1 MAHILVVEDEP
12 ALAQLARDILEMGGF
27 EVATVTDG
35 LDAMRF
41 VGMVLPEELSSEPD
55 WKFTKNNW
63 NIDPAQPVI
72 PDLIL
77 TDCMMPRVDGF
88 TLVTALA
95 QDERLRAVPVIV
107 LTSKAKME
115 DPFKQLPNVK
125 GFLAKGAS
133 PSTILQ
139 LVRKTLTPP

>member
-12 ALAQLARDILEMGGF
+12 TLAQLARDTLEMGGF

-35 LDAMRF
+35 LDAMKF
-41 VGMVLPEELSSEPD
+41 VGMVLPDELSAEPD
-55 WKFTKNNW
+55 WKFTLNDW
-63 NIDPAQPVI
+63 SRDPTQPVI

-95 QDERLRAVPVIV
+95 QDERMRSVPVIV

-115 DPFKQLPNVK
+115 EPFKQLPNVR

-133 PSTILQ
+133 PSQVLQ
-139 LVRKTLTPP
+139 LVRKTLAG

>member
-1 MAHILVVEDEP
+1 MAHVLVVEDEP
-12 ALAQLARDILEMGGF
+12 ALAQLSRDILEMGGF

-35 LDAMRF
+35 LDAMKF
-41 VGMVLPEELSSEPD
+41 VGMVLPDELSSEPD

-63 NIDPAQPVI
+63 NIDPARPII

-95 QDERLRAVPVIV
+95 QDERMRSVPVIV

-115 DPFKQLPNVK
+115 EPFKQLPNVK

-133 PSTILQ
+133 PSTVLQ
-139 LVRKTLTPP
+139 LVRKTLSP